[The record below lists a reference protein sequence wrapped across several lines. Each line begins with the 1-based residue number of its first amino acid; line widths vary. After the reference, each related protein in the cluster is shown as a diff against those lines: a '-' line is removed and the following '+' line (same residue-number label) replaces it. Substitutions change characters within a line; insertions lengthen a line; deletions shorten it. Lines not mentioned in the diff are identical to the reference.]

1 VATTTVTAGWR
12 SVFDN
17 FWPQG
22 TFQGYLNCALTGIMI
37 VCLLVVLVASMG
49 RWYDKA
55 TERSGEGVGSAPEF
69 QA

>member
-1 VATTTVTAGWR
+1 
-12 SVFDN
+12 
-17 FWPQG
+17 
-22 TFQGYLNCALTGIMI
+22 MI